1 MFLKK
6 RRYAE
11 LMAELHPHPEPPTP
25 PTSESADSGSEHES
39 DGDIDT
45 DSGTSDHKIRRT
57 EDVTML
63 AEVKLKKLS
72 F

>member
-25 PTSESADSGSEHES
+25 PTSESADSGSDPES

-45 DSGTSDHKIRRT
+45 YSGISETKMRRT
-57 EDVTML
+57 EEDVTML
-63 AEVKLKKLS
+63 AEVDS
-72 F
+72 